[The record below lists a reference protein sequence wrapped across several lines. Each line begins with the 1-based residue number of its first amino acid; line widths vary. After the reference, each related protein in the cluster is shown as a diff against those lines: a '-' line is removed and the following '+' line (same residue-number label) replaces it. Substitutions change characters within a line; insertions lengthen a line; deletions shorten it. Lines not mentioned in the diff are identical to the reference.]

1 MNPMERMNKHS
12 HIETPKLLIQYS
24 FVLTANFLIV
34 FFLRPFQLVS
44 QIGWLDPWTSMGF
57 GQVFPETPYP
67 WHYYKESRFFSI
79 LYQWILTHLNSSF
92 YLIIQTFVVSICGTL
107 VYYFLRKLTQNYF
120 LSLGAS
126 ILIST
131 NYLLWGDSAG
141 GADYYNNL
149 GNILITLVL
158 IVIFKIIASN
168 KSNLIVR
175 KYWLLL
181 GGLSYITLVEAP
193 SGIIVV
199 FCFQLSLVLWLW
211 GQSNFKFRKFFTY
224 LKKVLLLQ
232 ILGLSSVFVFE
243 SLVLLLFGQ
252 SPMRLLSGPKF
263 LLDSIINSKT
273 QENWWRPLVI
283 DDFFKTDYLLAFTIL
298 GALSIAISWGLFN
311 FHRNKASQAL
321 AMPGFDFML
330 NCFLSYSITWTILL
344 VLQFSGK
351 SVALTLGYFTTPFLF
366 TGLLLILALVLFLSA
381 FNSKV
386 FFVPSWIPFAT
397 ITLLV
402 IVPSMNPTRPSLN
415 LDTDFRECEK
425 IRLEFRESALSL
437 AAEIDRRYGP
447 RGTLLMGAEDSVFEK
462 KIESEC
468 SSVNGRPL
476 SEALMSVSQLGF
488 PGVSTLGQIKSPGNF
503 EDYPRQY
510 LAKPFEREVKP
521 PNCVLVWGTLDKF
534 KSRNELYLKL
544 GNNTVTIQK
553 VCVDI

>member
-1 MNPMERMNKHS
+1 MNKYPPL
-12 HIETPKLLIQYS
+12 ETLKLVLQYS
-24 FVLTANFLIV
+24 FVLTAHFLIV

-44 QIGWLDPWTSMGF
+44 QIGWLDPWASMGF
-57 GQVFPETPYP
+57 GHVFPETSYP

-79 LYQWILTHLNSSF
+79 LYQWILTHVNSTF

-107 VYYFLRKLTQNYF
+107 VYYFLRKLTQNYI

-126 ILIST
+126 LLMSIS
-131 NYLLWGDSAG
+131 YLLWGDSAG
-141 GADYYNNL
+141 GADYYNTL

-158 IVIFKIIASN
+158 IVIFKIIASSN
-168 KSNLIVR
+168 SNLTVS

-193 SGIIVV
+193 SGIVVV
-199 FCFQLSLVLWLW
+199 FCLQLSLILWLW
-211 GQSNFKFRKFFTY
+211 GRSNFKFRKFFTH
-224 LKKVLLLQ
+224 LKKILLLQ
-232 ILGLSSVFVFE
+232 IFGLSSVFVFE

-252 SPMRLLSGPKF
+252 SPVRLLSGPKF

-273 QENWWRPLVI
+273 QEKWWRPLAI
-283 DDFFKTDYLLAFTIL
+283 DDFLKTDYLLAFTIL

-311 FHRNKASQAL
+311 FNRKKASQAL
-321 AMPGFDFML
+321 AMPGFNFML
-330 NCFLSYSITWTILL
+330 NSFISYSITWTILL
-344 VLQFSGK
+344 VLQFAGK
-351 SVALTLGYFTTPFLF
+351 SVALTLDYFTTPFLF
-366 TGLLLILALVLFLSA
+366 TGLLLILALVLFLST

-386 FFVPSWIPFAT
+386 FSVPSWIPIAIVT
-397 ITLLV
+397 PLV
-402 IVPSMNPTRPSLN
+402 LIPLMNPTRPSLN
-415 LDTDFRECEK
+415 LNTDFRECEK

-437 AAEIDRRYGP
+437 AVEIDRRYGP

-462 KIESEC
+462 KIESKC

-476 SEALMSVSQLGF
+476 SEALLSVSQLGF
-488 PGVSTLGQIKSPGNF
+488 PSVSILGQIKSPGIF
-503 EDYPRQY
+503 EDSPRQY

-534 KSRNELYLKL
+534 KPGNELYLKL

-553 VCVDI
+553 VCADI